1 MYDEGIQTEIR
12 NPNPNTR
19 KMMIVEMRS
28 LPQNSMEASEREREE
43 EEARVWGGF

>member
-28 LPQNSMEASEREREE
+28 LPQNSMEASERERES
-43 EEARVWGGF
+43 GGGG